1 MEEVDEVS
9 SFEKKCAEWDVRY
22 DRFKKEFDGLSV
34 HAFNCFYRHEELV
47 GKDYGMYSSDNE
59 YKESDEYDTV
69 EKVKA
74 AIVSGKLHPE
84 RKPRPH
90 NYGWRT
96 HIEVCAFVGLLNPVK
111 EKKRKR
117 LKALE
122 KEVRELKREMIETVR
137 EEEFQNHF
145 TEKLLTY
152 ATQQLIIDSFKEPS
166 ALPTKLLADCGKNL
180 NEQ

>member
-34 HAFNCFYRHEELV
+34 HAFNRFYQHREVV
-47 GKDYGMYSSDNE
+47 GNYSYYSDNE

-69 EKVKA
+69 DKVKA

-145 TEKLLTY
+145 TGKLLTY

-166 ALPTKLLADCGKNL
+166 ALPTKKLSDCGKNL